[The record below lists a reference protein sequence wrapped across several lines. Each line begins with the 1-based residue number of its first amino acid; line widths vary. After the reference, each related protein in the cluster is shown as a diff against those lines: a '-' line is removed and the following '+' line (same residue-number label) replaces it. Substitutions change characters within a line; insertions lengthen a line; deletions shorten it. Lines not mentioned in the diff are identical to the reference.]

1 MDLTS
6 KVEYSLCNMQS
17 YWIFFIINIYLFCWN
32 YILDRSCNINS
43 FNLYYHN
50 ICITFQVVGVISVF
64 FIVVSIVSFCIKTH
78 PDMRVPLIKN
88 ITVTTSNQTIGWTL
102 DKYETRAH
110 QAFNYIECICN
121 AWFTIEII
129 FRFVSCPNKF
139 DFLKSR

>member
-6 KVEYSLCNMQS
+6 KIEYSLCNMQHYQVFS
-17 YWIFFIINIYLFCWN
+17 TLNIYLFYGFTYQC
-32 YILDRSCNINS
+32 D
-43 FNLYYHN
+43 
-50 ICITFQVVGVISVF
+50 ICITSFYINKISSLIFQVVGVISVF

>member
-6 KVEYSLCNMQS
+6 KIGYCLCNMQP
-17 YWIFFIINIYLFCWN
+17 YQIFSTSNIYLL
-32 YILDRSCNINS
+32 IVMA
-43 FNLYYHN
+43 
-50 ICITFQVVGVISVF
+50 ICITSFYIKKISFLIFQVVGVISVF

>member
-6 KVEYSLCNMQS
+6 KIEYSLCNMQHYQVFS
-17 YWIFFIINIYLFCWN
+17 TLNIYLFQIAVAIYMTSF
-32 YILDRSCNINS
+32 YINKISLFI
-43 FNLYYHN
+43 
-50 ICITFQVVGVISVF
+50 FQVVGVISVF